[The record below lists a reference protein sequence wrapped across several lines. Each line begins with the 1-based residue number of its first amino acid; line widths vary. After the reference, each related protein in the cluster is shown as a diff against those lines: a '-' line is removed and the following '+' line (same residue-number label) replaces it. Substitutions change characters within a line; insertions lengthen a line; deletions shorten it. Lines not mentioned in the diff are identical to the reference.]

1 MGRTNRLIRQ
11 YFLPRSAASQNASPS
26 CKTVEIFERAEP
38 MSPET
43 PAPGEITRILQHW
56 KAGDRGAL
64 AGVAALAYNDLRA
77 IAAGILRH
85 EDSSH
90 TLQATGLVN
99 EIYLRLAKVRR
110 TLYVLQGRRASQN
123 SASSNIRF

>member
-1 MGRTNRLIRQ
+1 M
-11 YFLPRSAASQNASPS
+11 
-26 CKTVEIFERAEP
+26 
-38 MSPET
+38 
-43 PAPGEITRILQHW
+43 LQRW
-56 KAGDRGAL
+56 KAGDREAL

-77 IAAGILRH
+77 IAAGFLRH